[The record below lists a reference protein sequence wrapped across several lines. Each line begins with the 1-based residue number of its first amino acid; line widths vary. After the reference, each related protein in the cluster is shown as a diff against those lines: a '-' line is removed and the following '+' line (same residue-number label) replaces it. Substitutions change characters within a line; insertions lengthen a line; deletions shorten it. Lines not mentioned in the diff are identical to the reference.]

1 MESSISG
8 NQEFDS
14 GDHPGVSD
22 KVEESG
28 DVLLKEYKVVC
39 GVMLLKNLPNLSEK
53 GQDVRKGS
61 QLREDDLEEAVN
73 GRGYS
78 LAEWGTG
85 CLCVRNNRSCFAPVP

>member
-1 MESSISG
+1 M
-8 NQEFDS
+8 
-14 GDHPGVSD
+14 SD

-61 QLREDDLEEAVN
+61 QLREDDLEEAVD

-78 LAEWGTG
+78 LASPVNVWGECKQRVDDDPNEDPNG
-85 CLCVRNNRSCFAPVP
+85 IVEVGEAARYHGVEF

>member
-1 MESSISG
+1 MG
-8 NQEFDS
+8 Y
-14 GDHPGVSD
+14 
-22 KVEESG
+22 KVEEPG
-28 DVLLKEYKVVC
+28 DVLLKEYEVVR

-53 GQDVRKGS
+53 GQDVRKGG

-85 CLCVRNNRSCFAPVP
+85 CLCVGHNWSCFAPVP